1 MIEREHGERQQTREP
16 QVSLRE
22 AWLQEHRRVWLGS
35 HNRKQEDADLTSLR
49 KQLTVPLTQGVS
61 TDDFRITSQRF

>member
-1 MIEREHGERQQTREP
+1 MERGSRHGSPKSRCGRLGYKSTEECGW
-16 QVSLRE
+16 E
-22 AWLQEHRRVWLGS
+22 ATTGNR
-35 HNRKQEDADLTSLR
+35 RKQEDADLTSLR